1 MTTRPLACAPVISV
15 IIPTRNAE
23 PYLPATLRSLLDQQ
37 PEHWECIFVDGV
49 STDRTLHLINDFC
62 REAKVRCQVVSETD
76 SGVADA
82 LNKGIAR
89 AAGEYLYFLCAGD
102 CLRPGAI
109 ACAQHALLPRP
120 DVLYGKV
127 FEVSFNKVLGGEPVE
142 IEHFA
147 CHNLYHQALIYHRSM
162 FDRFGRYNPRYRSFS
177 DYDYNL
183 RWFSA
188 PSVNVAYS
196 NQVIA
201 DYLGGGPSEFGDPV
215 FEGDREALVE
225 RYLGSQ
231 ALAAVQARRAERT
244 RIFAVLGCGSES
256 AGRQWA
262 IFGAGSYGK
271 NMLIDPGV
279 AESVKSFA
287 GFLDNDSARNGS
299 QFCGHDVFSPSK
311 DVLAALGSI
320 VIAVGS
326 AKAREQIRA
335 QLVAA
340 DFPSSAIFCW

>member
-1 MTTRPLACAPVISV
+1 MTTRPLACVPTIS
-15 IIPTRNAE
+15 IIVPTRNAE
-23 PYLPATLRSLLDQQ
+23 LYLPATLKSLLHQQ
-37 PEHWECIFVDGV
+37 QEHWECIFVDGV
-49 STDRTLHLINDFC
+49 STDSTLLLIDDFC
-62 REAKVRCQVVSETD
+62 REAKVRCQVLSEAD

-89 AAGEYLYFLCAGD
+89 ATGEYVYFLCAGD
-102 CLRPGAI
+102 CLRPDAI
-109 ACAQHALLPRP
+109 ARVQETLLPRP

-127 FEVSFNKVLGGEPVE
+127 FEVSFNKVLGGEPVP

-162 FDRFGRYNPRYRSFS
+162 FERFGRYNPRYRSFS

-188 PSVNVAYS
+188 PGVNVAYS
-196 NQVIA
+196 TQIIA
-201 DYLGGGPSEFGDPV
+201 DYLGGGPSEFGDPI
-215 FEGDREALVE
+215 FEVDREALVE

-231 ALAAVQARRAERT
+231 ALAAVQARRAERA
-244 RIFAVLGCGSES
+244 RIFNVLEYGCASE
-256 AGRQWA
+256 GRQWA

-271 NMLIDPGV
+271 NILIDPGV
-279 AESVKSFA
+279 AGSVKNFV
-287 GFLDNDSARNGS
+287 GFLDNDSGRWGA
-299 QFCGHDVFSPSK
+299 QFCGHHVFGPSK
-311 DVLAALGSI
+311 DVLDSLRCI

-326 AKAREQIRA
+326 EQAREQIRV

-340 DFPSSAIFCW
+340 DFPSSAIYCW